1 MAAPALVELRG
12 LSHAM
17 GSGELRRPVLRG
29 VDATIDP
36 GEIVIVTGPSGSGKT
51 TLLTLIGA
59 LRSAQEG
66 SVRVFGEQL
75 VGSPVA
81 TLERVRQQI
90 GFVFQSHNLLD
101 ALTAVEN
108 VELGLRVQGSRSWQ
122 ALRREAIAMLD
133 AVGLHAHLH
142 QRPEQLSGGQ
152 RQRVAIA
159 RALASQPRLVLA
171 DEPTASL
178 DRESGREVI
187 ERMQALARG
196 RGTAILLVTH
206 DSRILDVA
214 DRILHLEDG
223 NLSTFTDAVIANT
236 QHMMRML
243 ALSKRRQDLGAAV
256 EGLDEAGFTAM
267 LSGMTSESERFL
279 ESLALSSDEAFQGML
294 SQALIAFTRKLAQV
308 LDAERAS
315 FFLVDEERAELVL
328 RVSQDVDEEG
338 LRIPLG
344 TGIAGAVA
352 ASGAAV
358 RVDDAYS
365 DPRFNRAL
373 DQRTGFRTRSILAL
387 PVRNRSGDVFGVAQL
402 LNRRDGRPFEASD
415 EERFARFTGHLGV
428 ILESW
433 QRLDR
438 ASRQRDH
445 AAIQ

>member
-1 MAAPALVELRG
+1 MADAALVEIRG
-12 LSHAM
+12 MSYAV
-17 GSGELRRPVLRG
+17 GRGELRRVILRT
-29 VDATIDP
+29 VDATITP

-59 LRSAQEG
+59 LRSAQDG
-66 SVRVFGEQL
+66 SLRVLGEEL
-75 VGSPVA
+75 LGSP
-81 TLERVRQQI
+81 TPILERVRRQI
-90 GFVFQSHNLLD
+90 GFVFQSHNLMD
-101 ALTAVEN
+101 ALTALEN
-108 VELGLRVQGSRSWQ
+108 VELGLRVQGRLTWH
-122 ALRREAIAMLD
+122 ALRREATQMLE
-133 AVGLHAHLH
+133 AVGLGAHLH
-142 QRPEQLSGGQ
+142 KKPDQLSGGQ

-159 RALASQPRLVLA
+159 RALASQPQLVLA

-223 NLSTFTDAVIANT
+223 NLSNFTDAVIANT

-243 ALSKRRQDLGAAV
+243 ALSKRREDLSETV
-256 EGLDEAGFTAM
+256 EQLDEAGFTEM
-267 LSGMTSESERFL
+267 LSGMTAESERFL
-279 ESLALSSDEAFQGML
+279 QTIALSGDEAFQGML
-294 SQALIAFTRKLAQV
+294 SQALIAFTRKVAQV

-315 FFLVDEERAELVL
+315 FFLVDEDCKELVL
-328 RVSQDVDEEG
+328 RVTQDVADEG

-352 ASGAAV
+352 TSGTPV
-358 RVDDAYS
+358 RVDDAYA
-365 DPRFNRAL
+365 DPRFNRTL

-387 PVRNRSGDVFGVAQL
+387 PIRNHQGSVFGVAQL
-402 LNRRDGRPFEASD
+402 LNRRDGRPFEPSD
-415 EERFARFTGHLGV
+415 EERFARFTGPLGV

-433 QRLDR
+433 HRLDR
-438 ASRQRDH
+438 SSRSRT
-445 AAIQ
+445 